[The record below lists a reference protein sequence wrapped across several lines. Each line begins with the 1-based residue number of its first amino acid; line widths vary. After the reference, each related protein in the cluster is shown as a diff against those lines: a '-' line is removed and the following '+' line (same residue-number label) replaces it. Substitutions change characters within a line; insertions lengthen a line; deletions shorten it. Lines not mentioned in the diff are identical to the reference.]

1 LASEVVIQLFGGDK
15 RAEALEAAI
24 LKTTYER
31 GDGLPFPLVLG
42 VLKLIEHRLISEA
55 DAP

>member
-1 LASEVVIQLFGGDK
+1 MVDAVIRLHEGDK

-24 LKTTYER
+24 LKTIYER

-42 VLKLIEHRLISEA
+42 VLRLVEHRLISEA
-55 DAP
+55 EAS